1 MKARATMAHRLSAI
15 QRALSSGGD
24 GGPFEVKG
32 VVVDHPVAP
41 WRDAGF
47 TVQHR
52 RRTGTAT
59 ATATTAATAT
69 ATPAAAEAK
78 EAFVRVGSLVVVFR
92 EVAAGRPR

>member
-1 MKARATMAHRLSAI
+1 VKARAIMAHRLSAI

-24 GGPFEVKG
+24 GGPYEVKG

-47 TVQHR
+47 TVQYR

-59 ATATTAATAT
+59 ATATAAAA

-78 EAFVRVGSLVVVFR
+78 EAFVRVGSIVVVFR